1 MSKTSISTLMVIG
14 SFLLLIGQVA
24 GQISG
29 NSPYSRFGLG
39 DLTSGNFVHL
49 QSLGGISAAY
59 GDAYQ
64 TNLANPASLA
74 RLQATAF
81 ESGFD
86 VSRAFLKSSDQN
98 ANFWGGGMNYL
109 ALSFPVLNPLNRTL
123 DRKTLDFSWGMSMSL
138 SPYSKVN
145 ATSSL
150 TEEIENIG
158 SITREFEGTGG
169 LNQVTFAN
177 GFKHKNLYAGLR
189 LSYVFGQI
197 LQERSILYNS
207 IPLPYHIYS
216 RDNFSFRGF
225 IWNLGLQYDLDLGK
239 DGARDREGN
248 FLNGLTFGLSF
259 GTSAPLTTTSD
270 QYRATRGATWTG
282 LSDDVIDSNQEQA
295 DTILLTEA
303 QKENGN
309 LPSNLNLGVVWRKG
323 EKWLVGVNYIRAG
336 WSNFSSSVLS
346 GSVANVSRFG
356 IGAEF
361 RPDANSYRFY
371 HHKIKYRAGLTFGSD
386 PRLIDGNQLKEV
398 TVDLGV
404 GLPIFLSRQ
413 ISFINLGIEY
423 ASRGGDVPI
432 TENTLRFKMGVTL
445 NNNLWFYKR
454 KYN

>member
-1 MSKTSISTLMVIG
+1 MLKASISSLGVIA
-14 SFLLLIGQVA
+14 SCLLFVGTVSA
-24 GQISG
+24 QISG

-49 QSLGGISAAY
+49 QSMGGISAGY

-64 TNLANPASLA
+64 TNLGNVASLA
-74 RLQATAF
+74 RLQATSF
-81 ESGFD
+81 ETGFD
-86 VSRAFLKSSDQN
+86 VSRSFLKANDQD

-109 ALSFPVLNPLNRTL
+109 ALSFPVLNPLNRAL
-123 DRKTLDFSWGMSMSL
+123 DRKTLDFGWGMSLSL

-145 ATSSL
+145 TSSSL
-150 TEEIENIG
+150 TEVLDNIG
-158 SITREFEGTGG
+158 SVTREFEGSGG
-169 LNQVTFAN
+169 LNQVSFGN
-177 GFKHKNLYAGLR
+177 GLKHKNFYAGLK

-225 IWNLGLQYDLDLGK
+225 IWDIGLQYDLDLGN
-239 DGARDREGN
+239 DGVRDREGN
-248 FLNGLTFGLSF
+248 LMHGITFGLSF
-259 GTSAPLTTTSD
+259 GTSAPLTTLSD
-270 QYRATRGATWTG
+270 QYRATRGATWAG
-282 LSDDVIDSNQEQA
+282 LADDVIDSNQEQA

-309 LPSNLNLGVVWRKG
+309 LPSTLSVGAVWRKG
-323 EKWLVGVNYIRAG
+323 EKWLVGVNFTRAG
-336 WSNFSSSVLS
+336 WAGFESSVLAGAVDNS
-346 GSVANVSRFG
+346 ATLG

-361 RPDANSYRFY
+361 RPDANSYRYY
-371 HHKIKYRAGLTFGSD
+371 HHKIKYRGGLTFGTD
-386 PRLIDGNQLKEV
+386 PRLISGKQLKEV
-398 TVDLGV
+398 TLNLGV

-413 ISFINLGIEY
+413 LSFINLGVEY
-423 ASRGGDVPI
+423 SSRGGDLPI
-432 TENTLRFKMGVTL
+432 SENTLRFKMGVTL